1 MPLRGPSF
9 VAIVSFGSPAGR
21 RGAGDQG
28 LMYGFA
34 TDETPALMPLPILLA
49 YPLTR
54 TLAEH
59 RTSGRVEWLP
69 PDAKAQLSVLC
80 DGNAPVAVS
89 DLLLSTQPAAAIE
102 RLDLLRPSYR
112 QTTNP
117 GHFRRPGQPWEA

>member
-1 MPLRGPSF
+1 
-9 VAIVSFGSPAGR
+9 
-21 RGAGDQG
+21 
-28 LMYGFA
+28 MYGFA

-49 YPLTR
+49 HPLIR

-59 RTSGRVEWLP
+59 RKPGRVEWLR
-69 PDAKAQLSVLC
+69 PDARAQLSVLC

-102 RLDLLRPSYR
+102 RLDPLRPSYR
-112 QTTNP
+112 HTTNP